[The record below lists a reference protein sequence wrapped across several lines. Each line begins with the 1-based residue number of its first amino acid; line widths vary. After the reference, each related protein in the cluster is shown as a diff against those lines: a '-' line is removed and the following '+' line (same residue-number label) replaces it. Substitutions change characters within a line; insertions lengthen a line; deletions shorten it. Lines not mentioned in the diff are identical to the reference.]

1 MSDKVDNII
10 KKAEESG
17 GLIKTSDIQEL
28 GNNRT
33 YIRELVD
40 EGLLVRESHGI
51 YSVKGESPDEYAVIQ
66 KRSPKLIFS
75 YGTALFFHGLS
86 DRVPRVIDLT
96 VPQGYN
102 VSRIKKSFDNLRFHY
117 VKPEVLM
124 EGAEA
129 VSTPQGFEVVAYNKE
144 RCICDLI
151 KAEGNIDKQIYTQ
164 ALRNYFVHSLNSRE
178 LIKMAKIIGV
188 EEEARRYMEV
198 LKNE

>member
-10 KKAEESG
+10 KKAEEGG
-17 GLIKTSDIQEL
+17 GLIKTGDIQGL

-40 EGLLVRESHGI
+40 SGVLVRESHGI
-51 YSVKGESPDEYAVIQ
+51 YSVKGESPDYFAIIQ
-66 KRSPKLIFS
+66 KRSARLIFS

-86 DRVPRVIDLT
+86 DRVPGWIDAT

-117 VKPEVLM
+117 VKPGILM
-124 EGAEA
+124 EGVEKI
-129 VSTPQGFEVVAYNKE
+129 STPQGSEVYVYNKE

-151 KAEGNIDKQIYTQ
+151 KAEDIVDKQIYTQ
-164 ALRNYFVHSLNSRE
+164 ALQNYFPNYLKARE
-178 LIKMAKIIGV
+178 LIRIARIIGV
-188 EEEARRYMEV
+188 EKEVRRYMEV
-198 LKNE
+198 LQK